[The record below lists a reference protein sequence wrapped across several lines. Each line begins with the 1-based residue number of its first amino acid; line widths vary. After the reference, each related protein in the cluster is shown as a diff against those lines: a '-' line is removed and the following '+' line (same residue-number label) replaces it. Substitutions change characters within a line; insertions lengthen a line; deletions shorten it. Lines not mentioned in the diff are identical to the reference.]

1 MNRLFIKIEE
11 TELIE
16 RHIGLAPSRQ
26 RAQFSPNMV
35 GQLQAAICKECET
48 EAKAIAQCLYEGA
61 NNGFIDGKAL
71 SEKLFHLYNRK
82 VFISH
87 SHHENFNHACWL
99 AIILDMK
106 NCFID
111 GLLWKDVYKALSG
124 IMKGKEHK
132 LSEVQRLYSSMFL
145 MLGTAIAEAMQRA
158 ETIIYIQPSLVS
170 PEGSGW
176 EPMLESPWIY
186 WEQKIGWILHEEN
199 RTAGM
204 DKHASTLYENVSQI
218 PRILFPDCSKFCSP
232 LDEAGLTDLENKY
245 NPRKPMSI
253 REILKMLNQFNRQD
267 PFQLK

>member
-1 MNRLFIKIEE
+1 MKRLFTKIEE
-11 TELIE
+11 TGLIE

-35 GQLQAAICKECET
+35 GLLQASICTKSET

-99 AIILDMK
+99 AIILGMN

-111 GLLWKDVYKALSG
+111 GLLWRDVYLALDE
-124 IMKGKEHK
+124 IMKGQTQS
-132 LSEVQRLYSSMFL
+132 LDGVRRLYSSMFL

-158 ETIIYIQPSLVS
+158 ETIIYIQPTLIS
-170 PEGSGW
+170 PAGSGW

-186 WEQKIGWILHEEN
+186 WEQKIGCILHEEN
-199 RTAGM
+199 KTAGM
-204 DKHASTLYENVSQI
+204 EKQASVLDENFSQI
-218 PRILFPDCSKFCSP
+218 PRVLFPDCSEFCSS
-232 LDEAGLTDLENKY
+232 LNDAGLNDLKNKY
-245 NPRKPMSI
+245 NPQKGKPLKD
-253 REILKMLNQFNRQD
+253 ILDILNHLN
-267 PFQLK
+267 